1 MNELN
6 KEFSENPNRRE
17 EEEEE
22 EEERREK
29 EEGRRR
35 KKTNNN
41 RKESEVVTQKERKK
55 WLLYSLVCFSN
66 AQTHS
71 WPRTCVTYFLFCSII
86 IFFPLYLFLRILIS
100 VISFDLTIL
109 TFSSIELRFGLSL
122 TPFTFKNPYPS
133 LKPKYYSFIDGAS
146 TAARFRGKL

>member
-41 RKESEVVTQKERKK
+41 RKESEVVTQKERKEMVFTH
-55 WLLYSLVCFSN
+55 SLVCFSD
-66 AQTHS
+66 AQTHR
-71 WPRTCVTYFLFCSII
+71 WRIVGLI
-86 IFFPLYLFLRILIS
+86 LYVS
-100 VISFDLTIL
+100 
-109 TFSSIELRFGLSL
+109 LS
-122 TPFTFKNPYPS
+122 
-133 LKPKYYSFIDGAS
+133 
-146 TAARFRGKL
+146 